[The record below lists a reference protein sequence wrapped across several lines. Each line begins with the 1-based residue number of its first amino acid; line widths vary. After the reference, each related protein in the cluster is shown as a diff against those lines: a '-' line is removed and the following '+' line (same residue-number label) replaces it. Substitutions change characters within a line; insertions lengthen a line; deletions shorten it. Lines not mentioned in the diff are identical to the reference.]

1 MKLQIKLV
9 LYNAIS
15 KALIISALAVI
26 IPLLIQ
32 KIVYNHLDKRLY
44 ARQEKMLRMIRI
56 GGLNEITIDQDCSFD
71 SYNIFKEE
79 FVSISPLAALPQN
92 FEKSEIENT
101 QRVIDHELIKHRVI
115 SKAFI
120 YDNQIYKL
128 EIGEGL
134 SSAEELSSSIRN
146 FTLKIMIAVVL
157 FSIFFDLGFAQILL
171 RPFNK
176 IISNKLKNV
185 THPSSF
191 NTAPVSTTTY
201 EFSQLDRSVNEMMN
215 QIQEAFKL
223 ERDFITNVSHEL
235 LTPISI
241 LKNRVENMIN
251 DPSLPEEAVIKL
263 VDSQKTLSRL
273 SRIIKALL
281 YISRIENE
289 QFLKSETAS
298 IPLLVKDVLEEAEVL
313 IQDRNILLNKDNLD
327 SFLFSPCNPTLLHTL
342 ILNLISNAI
351 KYNRP
356 GGSIIITGRMM
367 QDGYHFSVKDSGIG
381 IAKDQLPFIFD
392 RFKRLRPE
400 DDKGFGLGLP
410 IVKSI
415 ADFHAISIHV
425 TSIEN
430 EGTDF
435 ELIFPATST

>member
-146 FTLKIMIAVVL
+146 FTLKSMIAVVL

-185 THPSSF
+185 TQH
-191 NTAPVSTTTY
+191 
-201 EFSQLDRSVNEMMN
+201 Q
-215 QIQEAFKL
+215 
-223 ERDFITNVSHEL
+223 
-235 LTPISI
+235 
-241 LKNRVENMIN
+241 
-251 DPSLPEEAVIKL
+251 
-263 VDSQKTLSRL
+263 
-273 SRIIKALL
+273 
-281 YISRIENE
+281 
-289 QFLKSETAS
+289 
-298 IPLLVKDVLEEAEVL
+298 
-313 IQDRNILLNKDNLD
+313 
-327 SFLFSPCNPTLLHTL
+327 
-342 ILNLISNAI
+342 
-351 KYNRP
+351 
-356 GGSIIITGRMM
+356 
-367 QDGYHFSVKDSGIG
+367 
-381 IAKDQLPFIFD
+381 
-392 RFKRLRPE
+392 
-400 DDKGFGLGLP
+400 
-410 IVKSI
+410 
-415 ADFHAISIHV
+415 
-425 TSIEN
+425 
-430 EGTDF
+430 
-435 ELIFPATST
+435 